1 MKVLFVGF
9 GSIAKKHAAV
19 LRVIVGANLELFALR
34 SSKEYKEIEG
44 VVSVFNKEDVPKDLS
59 FVIISNPTAFHYKSI
74 LEALELNIPIFIEKP
89 VHHELNKL
97 NELIDLFK
105 KKKVKSYVACNLRFN
120 KCLQFVKNKID
131 GGEYGDVQEVV
142 AYCGSYLP
150 DWRPNVDFKK
160 VYSANE
166 KLGGGVHLDLIHE
179 IDYIFWLFGKPLDV
193 KSFFYNKSKLDID
206 SVDYANYLLIYR
218 SYVANISLNYF
229 RKDSKRTLEVIF
241 EKGTVRIDFLKNEV
255 YENNE
260 LLFKLNDN
268 DSLSTYK
275 DQMEYFISNL
285 ENGTIMMNNIEEAG
299 EVLKICLK
307 NG

>member
-34 SSKEYKEIEG
+34 SSKEYEEIEG
-44 VVSVFNKEDVPKDLS
+44 VVSVFSKKDLPKNLS
-59 FVIISNPTAFHYKSI
+59 FVIISNPTAFHYNSI
-74 LEALELNIPIFIEKP
+74 VEALELKIPIFIEKP
-89 VHHELNKL
+89 VHHELDKL
-97 NELIDLFK
+97 NNLIDLFK
-105 KKKVKSYVACNLRFN
+105 KKKVKSYVACNLRFH

-131 GGEYGDVQEVV
+131 SGEYGDVQEVV

-193 KSFFYNKSKLDID
+193 KSFFNSKSKLDID
-206 SVDYANYLLIYR
+206 AIDYANYLLIYR
-218 SYVANISLNYF
+218 NYVANISLNYF

-241 EKGTVRIDFLKNEV
+241 EKGTVSIDFLKNEV
-255 YENNE
+255 SENNE
-260 LLFKLNDN
+260 LIFKLDET
-268 DSLSTYK
+268 DPFSTYK

-285 ENGTIMMNNIEEAG
+285 ENENVMMNNIEEAG